1 MSAPLEND
9 PDGDSPPQQG
19 GEYVELTL
27 ETGEIVIYR
36 ADNPSAWIQSDT
48 AVELSS
54 SA

>member
-9 PDGDSPPQQG
+9 PDGDSLSQQDSDCI
-19 GEYVELTL
+19 ELTL
-27 ETGEIVIYR
+27 ETGEVVIYR